1 MRAVIDTNVLISGLI
16 GKTSSPAKIVDAWVA
31 RKFQPVVSE
40 KVIEEY
46 SAVLTRDKFSSLG
59 TVEERLNL
67 LNMLLSFE
75 HVVLAS
81 SQEKINVIQ
90 DDPQDNIFLECAV
103 AGGCEFVVS
112 GYRHLLQLKSYKDIK
127 IMTAM
132 EFMLALGV

>member
-1 MRAVIDTNVLISGLI
+1 
-16 GKTSSPAKIVDAWVA
+16 
-31 RKFQPVVSE
+31 
-40 KVIEEY
+40 
-46 SAVLTRDKFSSLG
+46 
-59 TVEERLNL
+59 
-67 LNMLLSFE
+67 MLLSFE

-112 GYRHLLQLKSYKDIK
+112 GDRHLLQLKGYKDIK

>member
-1 MRAVIDTNVLISGLI
+1 MRTVIDTNVLISGLI
-16 GKTSSPAKIVDAWVA
+16 SKAGFPAEVVDAWVA

-59 TVEERLNL
+59 IVEERLNL

-90 DDPQDNIFLECAV
+90 DDPQNNIFLECAM
-103 AGGCEFVVS
+103 AGGCELVVS
-112 GYRHLLQLKSYKDIK
+112 GDRHLLQLKSYKNIK
-127 IMTAM
+127 ITTAVD
-132 EFMLALGV
+132 FMLALGV